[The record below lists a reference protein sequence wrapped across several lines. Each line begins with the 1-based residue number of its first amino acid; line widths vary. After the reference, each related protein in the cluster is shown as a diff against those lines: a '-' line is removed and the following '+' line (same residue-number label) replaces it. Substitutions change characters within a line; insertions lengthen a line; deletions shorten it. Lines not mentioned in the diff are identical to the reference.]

1 MKIFFIDP
9 FEEKLKYQPEI
20 DKIIEIIE
28 STGAEVISAEKT
40 RQYQDTF
47 SEENIKKY
55 GSREA
60 VHYAFTREGVLR
72 ADALVVCVNPGD
84 FRVGHETTLA
94 LLYKKPVLCLSK
106 TTDYSQYIK
115 HEDFNAAK
123 YNDQNLN
130 KHLISFLT
138 KVSKTILSKRNTSFN
153 ISTKRWG
160 MEKVAN
166 KKKIAVLGSIC
177 VDLVT
182 KVPRIPRE
190 NDVLISEG
198 LKLVPG
204 GKATNA
210 AIAMAR
216 FEEEVY
222 MVGKV
227 GNDYFGEDVRSVF
240 KREGVDTSYIDV
252 DSFIP
257 TGTVMVNVD
266 TKGVN
271 TIIVNEDSNIRINKK
286 TISDLLKKIDSREL
300 IINCFYTSLETLTE
314 IVSFGIEQFHK
325 RGITV
330 FCDAGPQARPLPE
343 KYYKDIDFLS
353 PNEFEAS
360 LMTGIN
366 VIDVESAKKAVIC
379 LRKKKANTVIVTLGA
394 MGAVLLE
401 KGKTIPEYFPG
412 NKVKVVDVT
421 AAGDAFRAAFVVS
434 FLEDGNTRK
443 AVKFANLAGAYA
455 VTKLGAYDSLPTRE
469 SLSFLD
475 ILP

>member
-1 MKIFFIDP
+1 MKIFFIAP
-9 FEEKLKYQPEI
+9 FEEKQKYQREI
-20 DKIIEIIE
+20 DKIISIIE

-40 RQYQDTF
+40 RQYRDAF

-60 VHYAFTREGVLR
+60 IHYEFIRQGVLR
-72 ADALVVCVNPGD
+72 ADAVIVSVNPGD

-106 TTDYSQYIK
+106 TTDYSKYIK
-115 HEDFNAAK
+115 HEDFIAFK
-123 YNDQNLN
+123 YDDNDLK
-130 KHLISFLT
+130 KHVISFLT
-138 KVSKTILSKRNTSFN
+138 KVSKTILTSRNANFN

-160 MEKVAN
+160 LEKVAN

-177 VDLVT
+177 VDMVT

-240 KREGVDTSYIDV
+240 KREGVDTSYIDI

-266 TKGVN
+266 ARGVN
-271 TIIVNEDSNIRINKK
+271 TIVVNEDSNIRINKK
-286 TISDLLKKIDSREL
+286 TIDDLLKKIDSREL
-300 IINCFYTSLETLTE
+300 KINCFYTSLEPLTE
-314 IVSFGIEQFHK
+314 IVTYGINQFRK
-325 RGITV
+325 RGITI

-343 KYYKDIDFLS
+343 KYYKEVDFLS

-366 VIDVESAKKAVIC
+366 VVDAESAKKAAIF
-379 LRKKKANTVIVTLGA
+379 LKKKKANTVIVTLGA

-401 KGKTIPEYFPG
+401 KGKTTPEYLPG
-412 NKVKVVDVT
+412 NKVNVVDVT

-434 FLEDGNTRK
+434 YLEDGNIRK
-443 AVKFANLAGAYA
+443 AVNFANLAGAYA